1 MLFILVFLV
10 VSDDGLGDGLSE
22 SHNLVAGTSTSNSAL
37 NVEVLELV
45 SSKQEDWLVELE
57 LQRLWLNEINSSSI
71 NSNGSDTLGANG
83 DGSGILLSSESLNT
97 FLVFTHY

>member
-1 MLFILVFLV
+1 
-10 VSDDGLGDGLSE
+10 
-22 SHNLVAGTSTSNSAL
+22 
-37 NVEVLELV
+37 
-45 SSKQEDWLVELE
+45 
-57 LQRLWLNEINSSSI
+57 LWLNEINSSSI